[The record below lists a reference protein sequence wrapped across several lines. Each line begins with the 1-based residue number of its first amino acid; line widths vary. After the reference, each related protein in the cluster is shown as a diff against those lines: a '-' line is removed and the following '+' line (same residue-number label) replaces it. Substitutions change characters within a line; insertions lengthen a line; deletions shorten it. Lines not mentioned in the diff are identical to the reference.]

1 MKCIEMGEN
10 KFMQKKALL
19 ALLLVL
25 TMILSG
31 CSLIVKDEAVD
42 AARVVIRVGDDTY
55 TKAQVQAQIQ
65 NQVNYM
71 TALYSRYGL
80 SFDSTNAD
88 VMSSLTDNVLNSLV
102 ERSVLLAKA
111 KELGLDQLT
120 DEEKTKIEENTASQL
135 EEINAKLDEL
145 GYTEE
150 YVRKGMTESLLITKA
165 EDYAVKDVTVTEDE
179 IVADFNSK
187 VEAAKTSYASDL
199 SAYGKAVLNG
209 TTVYYR
215 PAGYR
220 NVKQILIKYS
230 DEDSALVSN
239 IQTAL
244 DNVITEQNNAANV
257 MAKLGVAN
265 MDELANQVTVT
276 LKPATET
283 PTATVEVESS
293 VSAFEEGLDETVAAT
308 AVTIAEAK
316 AKRAFLEQQLADAK
330 TKALANITP
339 EADEVLAA
347 LAEGQDWDTL
357 AEAHNDDPGMKAG
370 AVNAAT
376 GYPVCEGFTQFDAAF
391 VEGAMAL
398 QKVGDYSDKIEGSYG
413 YYIIQYTSDV
423 VEGAV
428 DMETVHDTISS
439 SLLSSKQSTVR
450 DEVVAQ
456 WVKDANATI
465 NKDILND

>member
-1 MKCIEMGEN
+1 MKKVQITETVLRDANQSLMATRLPYSDYEAILPEMD
-10 KFMQKKALL
+10 KA
-19 ALLLVL
+19 
-25 TMILSG
+25 G
-31 CSLIVKDEAVD
+31 
-42 AARVVIRVGDDTY
+42 Y
-55 TKAQVQAQIQ
+55 
-65 NQVNYM
+65 
-71 TALYSRYGL
+71 YSAECWGGAT
-80 SFDSTNAD
+80 FDSC
-88 VMSSLTDNVLNSLV
+88 LRYLNEDPW
-102 ERSVLLAKA
+102 ERLRNIRKLMPNTKLQMLLRGQN
-111 KELGLDQLT
+111 L
-120 DEEKTKIEENTASQL
+120 
-135 EEINAKLDEL
+135 L
-145 GYTEE
+145 GYKH
-150 YVRKGMTESLLITKA
+150 YH
-165 EDYAVKDVTVTEDE
+165 DDVVEKFVELSIKNGID
-179 IVADFNSK
+179 ILRIFDALNDF
-187 VEAAKTSYASDL
+187 
-199 SAYGKAVLNG
+199 
-209 TTVYYR
+209 R
-215 PAGYR
+215 
-220 NVKQILIKYS
+220 
-230 DEDSALVSN
+230 N

-257 MAKLGVAN
+257 MANLGVAN

-330 TKALANITP
+330 AKALANITP

-370 AVNAAT
+370 AANAET

-398 QKVGDYSDKIEGSYG
+398 QNVGDYSDKIEGSYG

-423 VEGAV
+423 AEGAV
-428 DMETVHDTISS
+428 DMETVRDTISS

-465 NKDILND
+465 NKGILND

>member
-1 MKCIEMGEN
+1 
-10 KFMQKKALL
+10 
-19 ALLLVL
+19 
-25 TMILSG
+25 
-31 CSLIVKDEAVD
+31 
-42 AARVVIRVGDDTY
+42 
-55 TKAQVQAQIQ
+55 
-65 NQVNYM
+65 
-71 TALYSRYGL
+71 
-80 SFDSTNAD
+80 
-88 VMSSLTDNVLNSLV
+88 
-102 ERSVLLAKA
+102 
-111 KELGLDQLT
+111 
-120 DEEKTKIEENTASQL
+120 
-135 EEINAKLDEL
+135 
-145 GYTEE
+145 
-150 YVRKGMTESLLITKA
+150 
-165 EDYAVKDVTVTEDE
+165 
-179 IVADFNSK
+179 
-187 VEAAKTSYASDL
+187 
-199 SAYGKAVLNG
+199 
-209 TTVYYR
+209 
-215 PAGYR
+215 
-220 NVKQILIKYS
+220 
-230 DEDSALVSN
+230 
-239 IQTAL
+239 
-244 DNVITEQNNAANV
+244 

-330 TKALANITP
+330 AKALANITP

-347 LAEGQDWDTL
+347 LAE
-357 AEAHNDDPGMKAG
+357 AHNDDPGMKAG
-370 AVNAAT
+370 AANAAT

-398 QKVGDYSDKIEGSYG
+398 QNVGDYSDKIEGSYG

>member
-1 MKCIEMGEN
+1 
-10 KFMQKKALL
+10 
-19 ALLLVL
+19 
-25 TMILSG
+25 
-31 CSLIVKDEAVD
+31 
-42 AARVVIRVGDDTY
+42 
-55 TKAQVQAQIQ
+55 
-65 NQVNYM
+65 
-71 TALYSRYGL
+71 
-80 SFDSTNAD
+80 
-88 VMSSLTDNVLNSLV
+88 
-102 ERSVLLAKA
+102 
-111 KELGLDQLT
+111 
-120 DEEKTKIEENTASQL
+120 
-135 EEINAKLDEL
+135 
-145 GYTEE
+145 
-150 YVRKGMTESLLITKA
+150 
-165 EDYAVKDVTVTEDE
+165 
-179 IVADFNSK
+179 
-187 VEAAKTSYASDL
+187 
-199 SAYGKAVLNG
+199 
-209 TTVYYR
+209 
-215 PAGYR
+215 
-220 NVKQILIKYS
+220 
-230 DEDSALVSN
+230 
-239 IQTAL
+239 
-244 DNVITEQNNAANV
+244 
-257 MAKLGVAN
+257 

>member
-88 VMSSLTDNVLNSLV
+88 VMNSLTDNVLNSLV

-135 EEINAKLDEL
+135 DSL
-145 GYTEE
+145 
-150 YVRKGMTESLLITKA
+150 RKSVTESLLISKA

-187 VEAAKTSYASDL
+187 VEAAKTSYESDL

-330 TKALANITP
+330 AKALANITP

-398 QKVGDYSDKIEGSYG
+398 QNVGDYSDKIEGSYG

-423 VEGAV
+423 AEGAV